1 MIFKYFKDKD
11 LLVYYSED
19 DQEWRFCLQ
28 NRHSRSKPSKMVEAF
43 WKMCTLTKV
52 TYSHPSITVL
62 GKEFSW
68 LSSQVLDLPNIS
80 FLFSVSPLLVHS
92 KDIQGALVAAWQ
104 AHGFLLQHLPA
115 LGTYCTPQNLKQLF
129 FFCHYGHEQVQIST
143 CLCSAN

>member
-68 LSSQVLDLPNIS
+68 LSSQVLDLPNTS

-104 AHGFLLQHLPA
+104 AHGFIPSTPASSGHILHPAEPEAAFLLLP
-115 LGTYCTPQNLKQLF
+115 LWSWTGSNFYMPVF
-129 FFCHYGHEQVQIST
+129 S
-143 CLCSAN
+143 